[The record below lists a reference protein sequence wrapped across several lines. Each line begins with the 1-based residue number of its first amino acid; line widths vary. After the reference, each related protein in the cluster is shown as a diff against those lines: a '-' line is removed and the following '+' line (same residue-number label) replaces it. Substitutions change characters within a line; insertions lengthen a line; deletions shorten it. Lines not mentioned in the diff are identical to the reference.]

1 MVDKKIKIAY
11 ILPKFDLQTDSHFF
25 YLHDFI
31 NLLAEKVDLFLLIED
46 CRSDLSFF
54 KNLEGIKVQRFKKMP
69 WRFLENLYYIIVLRL
84 HGCKKFYIHY
94 SYISAFNASL
104 VARLS
109 GAKTFYWSCGMMWLF
124 GKDYFLSV
132 ILKMINFMVT
142 GVHALV
148 PGYQKYFGLKLA
160 KVKVLSNWVDVD
172 RFQNN
177 QRGNQSD
184 IVSKYNLSSH
194 KKYILFVHRLV
205 PRKGAHY
212 LVSLAQKFINQ
223 PELEFLVVGTGPYV
237 EQLKKEIQAANL
249 NNLTLLGK
257 VPNLEVPALM
267 RIAKVFIM
275 PSEEEGFPR
284 VLLEAMASDLPYVA
298 FDVGGVREIS
308 PLLEQ
313 TMVVPVGDI
322 DAMANC
328 VNILLDNQILCRRIK
343 EQNQSWVEQ
352 YDLKVV
358 VNKFIKLFYE

>member
-1 MVDKKIKIAY
+1 MVNKKIKLVY

-25 YLHDFI
+25 YLYDFI
-31 NLLAEKVDLFLLIED
+31 NFLAKEIDLFLLIED
-46 CRSDLSFF
+46 SRGQLSFF
-54 KNLEGIKVQRFKKMP
+54 KNLAGCQTQRFHKMP
-69 WRFLENLYYIIVLRL
+69 LRAFENLFYLIKLRL
-84 HGCKKFYIHY
+84 LGYRQFYVHY
-94 SYISAFNASL
+94 SYVSAFNASL
-104 VARLS
+104 VARVS
-109 GAKTFYWSCGMMWLF
+109 GGRTFYWSCGMMWLF
-124 GKDYFLSV
+124 GKDRVLSL

-148 PGYQKYFGLKLA
+148 PGYQKYFGLKLK
-160 KVKVLSNWVDVD
+160 KVKVLSNWIDVA

-177 QRGNQSD
+177 QHSDQSN

-205 PRKGAHY
+205 HRKGAHY

-223 PELEFLVVGTGPYV
+223 PEVEFLVVGTGPYV
-237 EQLKKEIQAANL
+237 EQLQKEIQIANL

-257 VPNLEVPALM
+257 VPNLEIPALM

-313 TMVVPVGDI
+313 TMIVPVGNI
-322 DAMANC
+322 DAMASC
-328 VNILLDNQILCRRIK
+328 IKILLNDKILREQIK
-343 EQNQSWVEQ
+343 EQNQSWVKQ
-352 YDLKVV
+352 YDLRVV